1 MVVELLKV
9 VVGWRGESQVPNA
22 KSKLRNSKF
31 QRTRGRWVW
40 AGWVVMGLDGKVGA
54 AAARDVPRSG
64 RGGPGGLSLVGFMV
78 RLLDEA

>member
-1 MVVELLKV
+1 
-9 VVGWRGESQVPNA
+9 
-22 KSKLRNSKF
+22 
-31 QRTRGRWVW
+31 
-40 AGWVVMGLDGKVGA
+40 MGLDGKVGA